1 MRFPCVLLQRRRCLG
16 VPQGRTAKAC
26 ALQEEQLMAW
36 WAVLQLS
43 GLALCVVGVAIIF
56 LFGYPPKE
64 EEGQVLF
71 TRLSRLALLVV
82 FLGFLLQFAAAVAEA
97 LR

>member
-1 MRFPCVLLQRRRCLG
+1 
-16 VPQGRTAKAC
+16 
-26 ALQEEQLMAW
+26 MAW
-36 WAVLQLS
+36 WTVLQLS

-64 EEGQVLF
+64 EERQALF
-71 TRLSRLALLVV
+71 TRLSRLALLLV
-82 FLGFLLQFAAAVAEA
+82 FCGFLLQFAAAITDA

>member
-1 MRFPCVLLQRRRCLG
+1 
-16 VPQGRTAKAC
+16 
-26 ALQEEQLMAW
+26 MAW
-36 WAVLQLS
+36 WTILQLT

-64 EEGQVLF
+64 EERQVLF

-82 FLGFLLQFAAAVAEA
+82 FWGFLLQLAAAVAEA